1 MFRKFATQY
10 FLLALIIQ
18 SCSLFAQNNQITIKG
33 KIIDETGASLPYAR
47 VSELQSKISTL
58 TNQRG
63 TFYLNVPAEKAHLKI
78 SYIGYN
84 SIDTT
89 LYFGSKSNDTVF
101 CTFKMI
107 PSSKEFAVVNVSS
120 KPYQQVYETTNLNIL
135 DYTFFGQN
143 ILLLVSFKGD
153 YQIRLMDQSEKLLTK
168 QNLSFKPSGFI
179 KDCLGILHVFSKDS
193 LYPVHFNSEQFSF
206 PDAIPILDYIEFIE
220 PCVASTDDFFFLQNI
235 TNFNQ
240 TIEYISQRKKDD
252 YYNLIRLINDAEKT
266 EDVLAYAEELQMTY
280 APSMMSEIFTFKDVR
295 AAREKMQ
302 DQYFFDLVVTK
313 ATYAPLIKTASA
325 VYVFDHLA
333 DSCFVFSLQSEP
345 LRQFKI
351 NYHSRPDWANK
362 LVLEDGSDRIF
373 AVHSLN
379 GIYSLS
385 EINLETGELKAA
397 LTLTEHTYPE
407 RIKIRNGWVYYL
419 HHDLQNAGFDK
430 LFRVAI
436 GRD

>member
-1 MFRKFATQY
+1 MQ
-10 FLLALIIQ
+10 LGSVL
-18 SCSLFAQNNQITIKG
+18 AQNNQITLKG

-47 VSELQSKISTL
+47 VSELQTKISTL

-63 TFYLNVPAEKAHLKI
+63 IFYMNVPAEKAHLKI
-78 SYIGYN
+78 SYIGYKI
-84 SIDTT
+84 IDTV
-89 LYFGSKSNDTVF
+89 LYFGSKPKDTVF

-107 PSSKEFAVVNVSS
+107 PSSKEFAVVNVTS

-168 QNLSFKPSGFI
+168 QNLNFKPTGFI
-179 KDCLGILHVFSKDS
+179 KDCLGILHIFSKDS

-206 PDAIPILDYIEFIE
+206 PDAIPIMDYVEFIE
-220 PCVASTDDFFFLQNI
+220 PCVASTDDFFFLQHI

-252 YYNLIRLINDAEKT
+252 SYNLIRLINDAEKT
-266 EDVLAYAEELQMTY
+266 KDVLAYAEELQMTY

-302 DQYFFDLVVTK
+302 DQYFFDLVVTN
-313 ATYAPLIKTASA
+313 ATYAPLIKTANA

-333 DSCFVFSLQSEP
+333 DSCFVFSLNSEP
-345 LRQFKI
+345 LRQFRI
-351 NYHSRPDWANK
+351 DYHKRQDWVQK
-362 LVLEDGSDRIF
+362 LILEDGANQIF
-373 AVHSLN
+373 AVHSVN
-379 GIYSLS
+379 GIYGIS
-385 EINLETGELKAA
+385 EINLETGQLKSP

-407 RIKIRNGWVYYL
+407 KIKIRNGWVYYL

-430 LFRVAI
+430 LFRVAL